1 MDFDFKKG
9 TKVIIQA
16 LFDAGATKEQTLD
29 FLREIL
35 ENPIYIG
42 NDELKDKLIIE
53 KLGVDV
59 FIALNKQQ

>member
-1 MDFDFKKG
+1 MDFDFKEG
-9 TKVIIQA
+9 SKVIIQA

-42 NDELKDKLIIE
+42 NDDLKDKLIIE
-53 KLGVDV
+53 KLGIDV